1 MPNIIEKYYNE
12 LKNLESYFK
21 CAVKANY
28 IRNLYRT
35 DIDLLLK
42 FYEEYYN
49 KKFIGNPYSCSRCAY
64 NLTKQIGELFLNYD
78 SNKKSTNSGNT
89 EQPKRRTAKRQIKDN
104 LISKYNISESTVDK
118 DFMEANKLLSEQM
131 DLTAEAYKYL
141 LNARLEN
148 IYSKAILKNDLK
160 SALGVVQQQMK
171 LNGLGIEKQSIDLN
185 DNTFEI
191 KLN

>member
-12 LKNLESYFK
+12 LKKLESYFK

-78 SNKKSTNSGNT
+78 SNKESTNSRNA
-89 EQPKRRTAKRQIKDN
+89 EQPRRRTAKK
-104 LISKYNISESTVDK
+104 TDK
-118 DFMEANKLLSEQM
+118 
-131 DLTAEAYKYL
+131 
-141 LNARLEN
+141 R
-148 IYSKAILKNDLK
+148 
-160 SALGVVQQQMK
+160 
-171 LNGLGIEKQSIDLN
+171 
-185 DNTFEI
+185 
-191 KLN
+191 